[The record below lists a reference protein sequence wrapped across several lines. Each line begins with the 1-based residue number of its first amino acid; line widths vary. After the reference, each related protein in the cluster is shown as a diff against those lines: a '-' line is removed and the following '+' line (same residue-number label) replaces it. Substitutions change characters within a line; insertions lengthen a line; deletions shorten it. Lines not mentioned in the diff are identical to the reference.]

1 MLFKIHFPTISQF
14 AALLML
20 NVSNAVFQ
28 LLVIPILIHYA
39 TPIKLGVYFIAL
51 SFGVLA
57 SILVN
62 FGSSQTAVVELQR
75 VSTDNEKAII
85 SAETL
90 AVRFYPLLIAVLVT
104 AGIAASTDK
113 GIYYLAVLP
122 MLFAEFINPQ
132 FYLTA
137 EYKISRYSI
146 INIIIRA
153 LVLGTIYFFRNNDQ
167 LIFIALFSS
176 GLGMFLLN
184 ALFFR
189 QAFFASFIYTL
200 WPNFKKIMALI
211 KTHTLIVGNGITVH
225 LQQSLFLFAL
235 PAFASPIFLSAYG
248 LIDKLISSCRM
259 MVNAYSAAVMP
270 KAAGEHLQGNEQW
283 RRLKKQQNS
292 ILALACVCVGIVLY
306 FFPHFIL
313 SLLLLG
319 KSNVD
324 AAFMMEATR
333 LLKLI
338 AVVPL
343 LIALNVLNVAE
354 LILDKK
360 FKSYFGAGLIVLLVA
375 VLFIL
380 FLYLGLPNYTL
391 GYYPMI
397 IEGAC
402 LVIYFLI
409 IQSNRSNA

>member
-1 MLFKIHFPTISQF
+1 LFKIHFPTISQF

-20 NVSNAVFQ
+20 NITNAVFQ
-28 LLVIPILIHYA
+28 LLVIPILIHYT
-39 TPIKLGVYFIAL
+39 TPNKLGVYFIAL

-75 VSTDNEKAII
+75 ASTDNEKAMI

-90 AVRFYPLLIAVLVT
+90 AVRFYPLWIAVIISLGV
-104 AGIAASTDK
+104 AAVSDN
-113 GIYYLAVLP
+113 GIYFIAILP
-122 MLFAEFINPQ
+122 MLFAELINPQ
-132 FYLTA
+132 FYLIA
-137 EYKISRYSI
+137 QYKINKYSVL
-146 INIIIRA
+146 NLMIRA
-153 LVLGTIYFFRNNDQ
+153 LVLGFIYVFRNNDQ
-167 LIFIALFSS
+167 LIFIALMSS
-176 GLGMFLLN
+176 GVGMFLLN
-184 ALFFR
+184 ALFFKV
-189 QAFFASFIYTL
+189 AFPAANLFSL
-200 WPNFKKIMALI
+200 WPNFKRILALI
-211 KTHTLIVGNGITVH
+211 KTHALIVGNGITVH

-283 RRLKKQQNS
+283 RTLKKQQNS
-292 ILALACVCVGIVLY
+292 ILALACIAAGFVLY
-306 FFPHFIL
+306 FFPAFIL

-324 AAFMMEATR
+324 PAFMLEATR

-338 AVVPL
+338 ALVPL
-343 LIALNVLNVAE
+343 LIALNVFNVAE

-360 FKSYFGAGLIVLLVA
+360 FKSYFGAGLIVLLIA
-375 VLFIL
+375 GLFIL

-409 IQSNRSNA
+409 IQSNRSNG

>member
-1 MLFKIHFPTISQF
+1 MFKIHFPTISQF

-20 NVSNAVFQ
+20 NISNAVFQ

-75 VSTDNEKAII
+75 ASTDNEKNMI

-90 AVRFYPLLIAVLVT
+90 AVRFYPLWIAVIISLGV
-104 AGIAASTDK
+104 AAVSDN
-113 GIYYLAVLP
+113 GIYYVAILP

-132 FYLTA
+132 FYLIA
-137 EYKISRYSI
+137 QYKINKYSI
-146 INIIIRA
+146 LNMVIRA
-153 LVLGTIYFFRNNDQ
+153 LVLGLIYIFRNNDQ

-176 GLGMFLLN
+176 GVGMFLLN
-184 ALFFR
+184 VLFFKV
-189 QAFFASFIYTL
+189 AFPAANLFSL
-200 WPNFKKIMALI
+200 WPNFKRILALI
-211 KTHTLIVGNGITVH
+211 KTHALIVGNGITVH

-270 KAAGEHLQGNEQW
+270 KAAGEYLQGNEQW
-283 RRLKKQQNS
+283 RTLKKQQNS
-292 ILALACVCVGIVLY
+292 ILALACIAAGFVLY
-306 FFPHFIL
+306 FFPGFIL

-324 AAFMMEATR
+324 PAFMLEATR

-338 AVVPL
+338 ALVPL
-343 LIALNVLNVAE
+343 LIALNVFNVAE

-360 FKSYFGAGLIVLLVA
+360 FKSYFGAGLIVLLIA
-375 VLFIL
+375 GLFIL
-380 FLYLGLPNYTL
+380 FLFLGLPNYTL

-409 IQSNRSNA
+409 IQSNRSNG

>member
-1 MLFKIHFPTISQF
+1 MFKIHFPTISQF

-20 NVSNAVFQ
+20 NISNAVFQ

-62 FGSSQTAVVELQR
+62 FGTSQTAVVELR
-75 VSTDNEKAII
+75 RANTEAEKSVIG
-85 SAETL
+85 AETL
-90 AVRFYPLLIAVLVT
+90 AVRFYPLWIAVIITLVV
-104 AGIAASTDK
+104 AAITDK
-113 GIYYLAVLP
+113 GIYYIAILP
-122 MLFAEFINPQ
+122 MLFAECINPQ
-132 FYLTA
+132 FHLIAT
-137 EYKISRYSI
+137 YKINKYSI
-146 INIIIRA
+146 LNVLIKA
-153 LVLGTIYFFRNNDQ
+153 LVLGLIYFFRNSDH
-167 LIFIALFSS
+167 LIFIALLSA
-176 GLGMFLLN
+176 GIGTLLLN
-184 ALFFR
+184 ALFFT
-189 QAFFASFIYTL
+189 QAFPTKNLGANWPSFKRIVSLT
-200 WPNFKKIMALI
+200 
-211 KTHTLIVGNGITVH
+211 KTHALIVGNGITVH

-283 RRLKKQQNS
+283 RKLKKQQNS
-292 ILALACVCVGIVLY
+292 ILALACISAGIVLY
-306 FFPHFIL
+306 FFPSFIL
-313 SLLLLG
+313 SILLLG
-319 KSNVD
+319 KANVD
-324 AAFMMEATR
+324 AAFMLEATR
-333 LLKLI
+333 LLQLI

-360 FKSYFGAGLIVLLVA
+360 FKSYFGAGLIVLLIA
-375 VLFIL
+375 ALFIL

-409 IQSNRSNA
+409 IQSNRSNG

>member
-1 MLFKIHFPTISQF
+1 LLFKIHFPTISQF

-75 VSTDNEKAII
+75 VSSDNEKAII

-104 AGIAASTDK
+104 TGIAAITDK

-167 LIFIALFSS
+167 LIFITLFSS

-189 QAFFASFIYTL
+189 QAFFASHIHIL
-200 WPNFKKIMALI
+200 WPNFKRIIALI

-235 PAFASPIFLSAYG
+235 PAFANPIFLSAYG

-270 KAAGEHLQGNEQW
+270 KAAGEHLQGNAQW

-292 ILALACVCVGIVLY
+292 ILALACICVGIVLY

-324 AAFMMEATR
+324 EAFMMEATR

-391 GYYPMI
+391 GYYPML

-409 IQSNRSNA
+409 IQSNRSNG

>member
-1 MLFKIHFPTISQF
+1 MLT
-14 AALLML
+14 
-20 NVSNAVFQ
+20 VSNAVFQ

-39 TPIKLGVYFIAL
+39 TPIKLGIYFIAL

-62 FGSSQTAVVELQR
+62 FGSSQIAVVELR
-75 VSTDNEKAII
+75 RANNENEKAVIG
-85 SAETL
+85 AETL
-90 AVRFYPLLIAVLVT
+90 AIRFYPLCIAVLVT
-104 AGIAASTDK
+104 LGIASMTDN
-113 GIYYLAVLP
+113 GIYYLAILP
-122 MLFAEFINPQ
+122 MLFAECINPQ

-137 EYKISRYSI
+137 AYKINNYSI
-146 INIIIRA
+146 LNILIRG
-153 LVLGTIYFFRNNDQ
+153 LVLGIIFFCRNNEQ
-167 LIFIALFSS
+167 LIVIALFSS
-176 GLGMFLLN
+176 GVGTLLLN
-184 ALFFR
+184 AMFFK
-189 QAFFASFIYTL
+189 QSFFATHMMAL
-200 WPNFKKIMALI
+200 WPNFKRVWALT
-211 KTHTLIVGNGITVH
+211 KTHALIVGNGITVH

-259 MVNAYSAAVMP
+259 IVNAYSAAVMP
-270 KAAGEHLQGNEQW
+270 KAAGEHLQGAAQF
-283 RRLKKQQNS
+283 RKLKKQQNA
-292 ILALACVCVGIVLY
+292 ILALACIAAGVVLY
-306 FFPHFIL
+306 FFPAFIL
-313 SLLLLG
+313 SILLLG
-319 KSNVD
+319 KSNAD
-324 AAFMMEATR
+324 ASFMTEATR
-333 LLKLI
+333 LLQLI

-360 FKSYFGAGLIVLLVA
+360 FKAYFGAGLIVLFIA
-375 VLFIL
+375 GLFIL

-402 LVIYFLI
+402 LIIYFLI

>member
-1 MLFKIHFPTISQF
+1 LFKIHFPTISQF

-259 MVNAYSAAVMP
+259 MVNAYSAVMP

-380 FLYLGLPNYTL
+380 FLYLGLPKYTL

>member
-1 MLFKIHFPTISQF
+1 LFKIHFPTISQF

-20 NVSNAVFQ
+20 NISNAVFQ

-104 AGIAASTDK
+104 AGIAANTDK

-167 LIFIALFSS
+167 LIFIALLSS
-176 GLGMFLLN
+176 GIGMFVLN

-189 QAFFASFIYTL
+189 QAFFPASIHNL
-200 WPNFKKIMALI
+200 WPNFKRIIVLI

-292 ILALACVCVGIVLY
+292 IIALACICVGIVLY
-306 FFPHFIL
+306 FFPHFVL

-324 AAFMMEATR
+324 AAFMTEATR

-409 IQSNRSNA
+409 IQSNRSNG

>member
-1 MLFKIHFPTISQF
+1 
-14 AALLML
+14 ML
-20 NVSNAVFQ
+20 NISNAVFQ

-39 TPIKLGVYFIAL
+39 TPIKLGIYFIAL

-62 FGSSQTAVVELQR
+62 FGTAQTAVVELR
-75 VSTDNEKAII
+75 RANNENEKAII

-90 AVRFYPLLIAVLVT
+90 AIRFYPLWIAVIITLS
-104 AGIAASTDK
+104 IAAVTDK
-113 GIYYLAVLP
+113 SIYYMAILP
-122 MLFAEFINPQ
+122 MLFAECINPQ
-132 FYLTA
+132 FYLIA
-137 EYKISRYSI
+137 DYKINKYSFL
-146 INIIIRA
+146 NILIKSMA
-153 LVLGTIYFFRNNDQ
+153 LALIYICRNNDQ
-167 LIFIALFSS
+167 LIVIALLSS
-176 GLGMFLLN
+176 GLGMLLLN
-184 ALFFR
+184 ALFFKTVFSSTKLFSIWPDFKR
-189 QAFFASFIYTL
+189 IITL
-200 WPNFKKIMALI
+200 T
-211 KTHTLIVGNGITVH
+211 KTHALIVGNGITVH

-270 KAAGEHLQGNEQW
+270 KAAGEHLQGNDQW
-283 RRLKKQQNS
+283 RTLKRQQNS
-292 ILALACVCVGIVLY
+292 ILALACIGAGIVLY
-306 FFPHFIL
+306 LFPAFIL

-324 AAFMMEATR
+324 AAFMIEATR
-333 LLKLI
+333 LLQLI

-360 FKSYFGAGLIVLLVA
+360 FKAYFGAGLIVLLIA
-375 VLFIL
+375 ALFIL

>member
-1 MLFKIHFPTISQF
+1 
-14 AALLML
+14 ML
-20 NVSNAVFQ
+20 NISNAVFQ

-75 VSTDNEKAII
+75 ASTDNEKNMI

-90 AVRFYPLLIAVLVT
+90 AVRFYPLWIAVIISLGV
-104 AGIAASTDK
+104 AAVSDN
-113 GIYYLAVLP
+113 GIYYVAILP
-122 MLFAEFINPQ
+122 MLFAEFVNPQ
-132 FYLTA
+132 FYLIA
-137 EYKISRYSI
+137 QYKINKYSI
-146 INIIIRA
+146 LNMVIRA
-153 LVLGTIYFFRNNDQ
+153 LVLGLIYIFRNNDQ

-176 GLGMFLLN
+176 GVGMFLLN
-184 ALFFR
+184 VLFFKV
-189 QAFFASFIYTL
+189 AFPAANLFSL
-200 WPNFKKIMALI
+200 WPNFKRILALI
-211 KTHTLIVGNGITVH
+211 KTHALIVGNGITVH

-283 RRLKKQQNS
+283 RTLKKQQNS
-292 ILALACVCVGIVLY
+292 ILALACIAAGFVLY
-306 FFPHFIL
+306 FFPAFIL

-324 AAFMMEATR
+324 PAFMLEATR

-338 AVVPL
+338 ALVPL
-343 LIALNVLNVAE
+343 LIALNVFNVAE

-360 FKSYFGAGLIVLLVA
+360 FKSYFGAGLIVLLIA
-375 VLFIL
+375 GLFIL

-409 IQSNRSNA
+409 IQSNRSNG

>member
-1 MLFKIHFPTISQF
+1 
-14 AALLML
+14 ML
-20 NVSNAVFQ
+20 NISNAVFQ
-28 LLVIPILIHYA
+28 LLVFPILIHYA
-39 TPIKLGVYFIAL
+39 TPMKLGVYFIAL

-75 VSTDNEKAII
+75 ASTDNEKAMI

-90 AVRFYPLLIAVLVT
+90 AVRFYPLWIAVIISLGV
-104 AGIAASTDK
+104 AAVSDNA
-113 GIYYLAVLP
+113 IYYLAILP
-122 MLFAEFINPQ
+122 MLFAELINPQ
-132 FYLTA
+132 FYLIA
-137 EYKISRYSI
+137 QYKINKYSI
-146 INIIIRA
+146 LNMVIRA
-153 LVLGTIYFFRNNDQ
+153 LVLALIYIFRHNDQ

-184 ALFFR
+184 ALFFKV
-189 QAFFASFIYTL
+189 AFPAANLFSL
-200 WPNFKKIMALI
+200 WPNFKRILALI
-211 KTHTLIVGNGITVH
+211 KTHALIVGNGITVH

-235 PAFASPIFLSAYG
+235 PTFASPIFLSAYG

-259 MVNAYSAAVMP
+259 LVNAYSAAVMP

-283 RRLKKQQNS
+283 RTLKKQQNS
-292 ILALACVCVGIVLY
+292 ILALACIAAGFVLY
-306 FFPHFIL
+306 FFPEFIL

-324 AAFMMEATR
+324 PSFMLEATR

-338 AVVPL
+338 ALVPL
-343 LIALNVLNVAE
+343 LIALNVFNVAE

-360 FKSYFGAGLIVLLVA
+360 FKSYFGAGLIVLLIA
-375 VLFIL
+375 ALFIL
-380 FLYLGLPNYTL
+380 FLYLGLPKYTL

-409 IQSNRSNA
+409 IQSNRSNG

>member
-1 MLFKIHFPTISQF
+1 LFKIHFPTISQF

-20 NVSNAVFQ
+20 NISNAVFQ

-62 FGSSQTAVVELQR
+62 FGSSQTSVVELQR
-75 VSTDNEKAII
+75 ASTDNKKNMI

-90 AVRFYPLLIAVLVT
+90 AVRFYPLWIAVIISLGV
-104 AGIAASTDK
+104 AAISDN
-113 GIYYLAVLP
+113 GIYYVAILP

-132 FYLTA
+132 FYLIA
-137 EYKISRYSI
+137 QYKINKYSI
-146 INIIIRA
+146 LNMVIRA
-153 LVLGTIYFFRNNDQ
+153 LVLGLIYLFRNNDQ
-167 LIFIALFSS
+167 LIFIALLSS

-184 ALFFR
+184 VLFFKV
-189 QAFFASFIYTL
+189 AFPAANLFSL
-200 WPNFKKIMALI
+200 WPNFKRILALI
-211 KTHTLIVGNGITVH
+211 KTHALIVGNGITVH

-283 RRLKKQQNS
+283 RTLKKQQNS
-292 ILALACVCVGIVLY
+292 ILALACIAAGFVLY
-306 FFPHFIL
+306 FSPAFIL

-324 AAFMMEATR
+324 AAFMLEATR

-338 AVVPL
+338 ALVPL
-343 LIALNVLNVAE
+343 LIALNVFNVAE

-360 FKSYFGAGLIVLLVA
+360 FKSYFGAGLIVLLIT

-409 IQSNRSNA
+409 IQSNRSNG

>member
-1 MLFKIHFPTISQF
+1 LFKIPFPTISQF

-20 NVSNAVFQ
+20 NISNAVFQ

-75 VSTDNEKAII
+75 ASTDNEKAMI

-90 AVRFYPLLIAVLVT
+90 AVRFYPLWIAVCISLGV
-104 AGIAASTDK
+104 AAVSDN
-113 GIYYLAVLP
+113 GIYYVAILP

-132 FYLTA
+132 FYLIA
-137 EYKISRYSI
+137 QYKINKYSI
-146 INIIIRA
+146 LNMVIRS
-153 LVLGTIYFFRNNDQ
+153 LVLGLIYIFRNNNQ

-176 GLGMFLLN
+176 GVGMFLLN
-184 ALFFR
+184 ALFFKV
-189 QAFFASFIYTL
+189 AFPSANLFSL
-200 WPNFKKIMALI
+200 RPNFKRIIALI
-211 KTHTLIVGNGITVH
+211 KTHALIVGNGITVH

-283 RRLKKQQNS
+283 RNLKKQQNS
-292 ILALACVCVGIVLY
+292 ILALACIAAGFVLY
-306 FFPHFIL
+306 FFPAFIL

-324 AAFMMEATR
+324 PAFMLEATR

-343 LIALNVLNVAE
+343 LIALNVFNVAE

-360 FKSYFGAGLIVLLVA
+360 FKSYFGAGLIVLLIA
-375 VLFIL
+375 GLFIL

-409 IQSNRSNA
+409 IQSNRSNG

>member
-1 MLFKIHFPTISQF
+1 
-14 AALLML
+14 ML
-20 NVSNAVFQ
+20 NISNAVFQ

-39 TPIKLGVYFIAL
+39 TPNKLGVYFIAL

-75 VSTDNEKAII
+75 ASTDNAKAMI

-90 AVRFYPLLIAVLVT
+90 AVRFYPLWIAVIISLGV
-104 AGIAASTDK
+104 AAVSDN
-113 GIYYLAVLP
+113 GIYFIAILP
-122 MLFAEFINPQ
+122 MLFAELINPQ
-132 FYLTA
+132 FYLIA
-137 EYKISRYSI
+137 QYKINTYSVL
-146 INIIIRA
+146 NLMIRA
-153 LVLGTIYFFRNNDQ
+153 LVLGFIYVFRNNDQ
-167 LIFIALFSS
+167 LIFIALLSS
-176 GLGMFLLN
+176 GVGMFLLN
-184 ALFFR
+184 ALFFKV
-189 QAFFASFIYTL
+189 AFPAANLFSL
-200 WPNFKKIMALI
+200 WPNFKRILALI
-211 KTHTLIVGNGITVH
+211 KTHALIVGNGITVH

-259 MVNAYSAAVMP
+259 MLNAYSAAVMP
-270 KAAGEHLQGNEQW
+270 KAAGEHLQGNDQW
-283 RRLKKQQNS
+283 RILKKQQNS
-292 ILALACVCVGIVLY
+292 ILAMACVCAGLVLY
-306 FFPHFIL
+306 FFPDFIL

-324 AAFMMEATR
+324 AAFMVEATR
-333 LLKLI
+333 LLQLI

-360 FKSYFGAGLIVLLVA
+360 FKSYFGAGLIVLLIA
-375 VLFIL
+375 ILFIL
-380 FLYLGLPNYTL
+380 FLYLGLPKYTL
-391 GYYPMI
+391 GYYPMM

-402 LVIYFLI
+402 LVIYFLM
-409 IQSNRSNA
+409 IQTKRSNG

>member
-1 MLFKIHFPTISQF
+1 LFKIHFPTISQF

-20 NVSNAVFQ
+20 NISNAVFQ

-39 TPIKLGVYFIAL
+39 TPNKLGVYFIAL

-75 VSTDNEKAII
+75 ASTDNEKAMI

-90 AVRFYPLLIAVLVT
+90 AVRFYPLWIAVIISLGV
-104 AGIAASTDK
+104 AAVSDN
-113 GIYYLAVLP
+113 GIYFIAILP
-122 MLFAEFINPQ
+122 MLFAELINPQ
-132 FYLTA
+132 FYLIA
-137 EYKISRYSI
+137 QYKINTYSI
-146 INIIIRA
+146 LNLMIRA
-153 LVLGTIYFFRNNDQ
+153 LVLGFIYVFRNNDQ
-167 LIFIALFSS
+167 LIFIALMSS
-176 GLGMFLLN
+176 GVGMFLLN
-184 ALFFR
+184 ALFFKV
-189 QAFFASFIYTL
+189 AFPAANLFSL
-200 WPNFKKIMALI
+200 WPNFRRILALI
-211 KTHTLIVGNGITVH
+211 KTHALIVGNGITVH

-259 MVNAYSAAVMP
+259 MLNAYSAAVMP

-283 RRLKKQQNS
+283 RTLKKQQNS
-292 ILALACVCVGIVLY
+292 ILALACVCAGLVLY
-306 FFPHFIL
+306 FFPDFIL

-324 AAFMMEATR
+324 AAFMVEATR
-333 LLKLI
+333 LLQLI
-338 AVVPL
+338 AAVPL
-343 LIALNVLNVAE
+343 LIALNVFNVAE
-354 LILDKK
+354 LILDKL
-360 FKSYFGAGLIVLLVA
+360 FKSYFAAGLIVLLIA

-380 FLYLGLPNYTL
+380 FLYLGLPKYTL
-391 GYYPMI
+391 GYYPMM

-402 LVIYFLI
+402 LVIYFLM
-409 IQSNRSNA
+409 IQSKRSNG

>member
-1 MLFKIHFPTISQF
+1 LFKIHFPTISQF

-20 NVSNAVFQ
+20 NISNAVFQ

-62 FGSSQTAVVELQR
+62 FGSSQTSVVELQR
-75 VSTDNEKAII
+75 ASTDNEKNMI

-90 AVRFYPLLIAVLVT
+90 AVRFYPLWIAVIISLGV
-104 AGIAASTDK
+104 AAVSDN
-113 GIYYLAVLP
+113 GIYYVAILP

-132 FYLTA
+132 FYLIA
-137 EYKISRYSI
+137 QYKINRYSI
-146 INIIIRA
+146 LNMVIRA
-153 LVLGTIYFFRNNDQ
+153 LVLGLIYLFRNNDQ

-176 GLGMFLLN
+176 GVGMFLLN
-184 ALFFR
+184 ALFFKV
-189 QAFFASFIYTL
+189 AFPAANLFSL
-200 WPNFKKIMALI
+200 WPNFKRILALT
-211 KTHTLIVGNGITVH
+211 KTHALIVGNGITVH

-283 RRLKKQQNS
+283 RTLKKQQNS
-292 ILALACVCVGIVLY
+292 ILALACIAAGFVLY
-306 FFPHFIL
+306 FSPAFIL

-324 AAFMMEATR
+324 PAFMLEATR

-338 AVVPL
+338 TIVPL
-343 LIALNVLNVAE
+343 LIALNVFNVAE

-360 FKSYFGAGLIVLLVA
+360 FKSYFGAGLIVLLIA
-375 VLFIL
+375 GLFIL
-380 FLYLGLPNYTL
+380 FLFLGLPNYTL

-409 IQSNRSNA
+409 IQSNRSNG

>member
-1 MLFKIHFPTISQF
+1 
-14 AALLML
+14 ML
-20 NVSNAVFQ
+20 NISNAVFQ

-51 SFGVLA
+51 SFGVLS

-62 FGSSQTAVVELQR
+62 FGSSQTAVVEIR
-75 VSTDNEKAII
+75 RATKENEKAVI

-90 AVRFYPLLIAVLVT
+90 AIRFYPLCIAVLLT
-104 AGIAASTDK
+104 IGLAAITDK
-113 GIYYLAVLP
+113 GIYYLAILP

-137 EYKISRYSI
+137 EYKINKYSI
-146 INIIIRA
+146 LNIVIRM
-153 LVLGTIYFFRNNDQ
+153 LVLGAIYFFRNNDQ

-184 ALFFR
+184 ALFFK
-189 QAFFASFIYTL
+189 QAFFATQLNVL
-200 WPNFKKIMALI
+200 WPSIKRIIALK
-211 KTHTLIVGNGITVH
+211 KTHALFVGNGITVH
-225 LQQSLFLFAL
+225 LQQSLFLFVL

-270 KAAGEHLQGNEQW
+270 KAAGEHLQGAAQW
-283 RRLKKQQNS
+283 RTLKKQQNS
-292 ILALACVCVGIVLY
+292 ILSLACVCAGLILY
-306 FFPHFIL
+306 FFPQFNL

-324 AAFMMEATR
+324 AVFMMEATR

-338 AVVPL
+338 AIVPL

-360 FKSYFGAGLIVLLVA
+360 LKSYFGAGLIVLLIA

-380 FLYLGLPNYTL
+380 FLYLGLPKYTL
-391 GYYPMI
+391 GYYPMM
-397 IEGAC
+397 IEGSC
-402 LVIYFLI
+402 LVVYFLI
-409 IQSNRSNA
+409 IQSNRSNG

>member
-1 MLFKIHFPTISQF
+1 
-14 AALLML
+14 ML
-20 NVSNAVFQ
+20 NISNAVFQ

-62 FGSSQTAVVELQR
+62 FGSSQTAVVEIQR
-75 VSTDNEKAII
+75 ANTNNEKDII

-90 AVRFYPLLIAVLVT
+90 AFRFYPLLLAVCISMGV
-104 AGIAASTDK
+104 AAVSNN
-113 GIYYLAVLP
+113 GIYYLAILP
-122 MLFAEFINPQ
+122 MLFAEYINPQ
-132 FYLTA
+132 FYLIA
-137 EYKISRYSI
+137 QYKITKYSI
-146 INIIIRA
+146 LNMLIRA
-153 LVLGTIYFFRNNDQ
+153 LVLGFIYFFRNNEQ
-167 LIFIALFSS
+167 LIFIALLSS
-176 GLGMFLLN
+176 GIGMFVLN
-184 ALFFR
+184 AVFFKVAFPTANLFE
-189 QAFFASFIYTL
+189 L
-200 WPNFKKIMALI
+200 WPNFKRILALI
-211 KTHTLIVGNGITVH
+211 KSHALIVGNGITVH

-248 LIDKLISSCRM
+248 LMDKLISSCRM
-259 MVNAYSAAVMP
+259 MVNAYSAAIMP
-270 KAAGEHLQGNEQW
+270 KATGEHLQGNAQW
-283 RRLKKQQNS
+283 RRLKKQQNTF
-292 ILALACVCVGIVLY
+292 LALACIAAGCILY
-306 FFPHFIL
+306 FFPEFIL

-324 AAFMMEATR
+324 PAFMLEATR

-338 AVVPL
+338 TFVPL

-375 VLFIL
+375 ALFIL

-391 GYYPMI
+391 GYYPML

-409 IQSNRSNA
+409 IQSNRSNG

>member
-1 MLFKIHFPTISQF
+1 LFKIHFPTISQF

-20 NVSNAVFQ
+20 NISNAVFQ

-62 FGSSQTAVVELQR
+62 FGTAQTAVVELR
-75 VSTDNEKAII
+75 RANSENEKAVI
-85 SAETL
+85 STETL
-90 AVRFYPLLIAVLVT
+90 AIRFYPLWIAVIITLC
-104 AGIAASTDK
+104 IAALTDK
-113 GIYYLAVLP
+113 GIYYIAILP
-122 MLFAEFINPQ
+122 MLFAECINPQ
-132 FYLTA
+132 FYLIA
-137 EYKISRYSI
+137 DYKINKYSI
-146 INIIIRA
+146 LNILIKA
-153 LVLGTIYFFRNNDQ
+153 LALALIYTCRNNDQ
-167 LIFIALFSS
+167 LIVIALLSS

-184 ALFFR
+184 ALFFKTVFPTAKLFSIWPDFKR
-189 QAFFASFIYTL
+189 IITL
-200 WPNFKKIMALI
+200 T
-211 KTHTLIVGNGITVH
+211 KTHALIVGNGITVH
-225 LQQSLFLFAL
+225 LQQSLFLFVL

-283 RRLKKQQNS
+283 RTLKRQQNS
-292 ILALACVCVGIVLY
+292 ILALACIGAGIVLY
-306 FFPHFIL
+306 FFPAFIL

-324 AAFMMEATR
+324 AAFMIEATR
-333 LLKLI
+333 LLQLI

-360 FKSYFGAGLIVLLVA
+360 FKSYFGAGLIVLLIA
-375 VLFIL
+375 ALFIL

>member
-1 MLFKIHFPTISQF
+1 
-14 AALLML
+14 ML
-20 NVSNAVFQ
+20 NISNAVFQ

-75 VSTDNEKAII
+75 ASTDNEKNII

-90 AVRFYPLLIAVLVT
+90 AVRFYPLWIAVIISLGV
-104 AGIAASTDK
+104 AAVSDN
-113 GIYYLAVLP
+113 GIYYVAILP

-132 FYLTA
+132 FYLIA
-137 EYKISRYSI
+137 QYKINKYSI
-146 INIIIRA
+146 LNMVIRA
-153 LVLGTIYFFRNNDQ
+153 LVLGLIYLFRNNDQ
-167 LIFIALFSS
+167 LIFIALLSS
-176 GLGMFLLN
+176 GVGMFLLN
-184 ALFFR
+184 VLFFKV
-189 QAFFASFIYTL
+189 AFPAANLFSL
-200 WPNFKKIMALI
+200 WPNFKRILALI
-211 KTHTLIVGNGITVH
+211 KTHALIVGNGITVH

-283 RRLKKQQNS
+283 RTLKKQQNS
-292 ILALACVCVGIVLY
+292 ILALACIAAGFVLY
-306 FFPHFIL
+306 FSPAFIL

-324 AAFMMEATR
+324 AAFMLEATR

-338 AVVPL
+338 ALVPL
-343 LIALNVLNVAE
+343 LIALNVFNVAE

-360 FKSYFGAGLIVLLVA
+360 FKSYFGAGLIVLLIT

-409 IQSNRSNA
+409 IQSNRSNG

>member
-1 MLFKIHFPTISQF
+1 LFKIHFPTISQF

-20 NVSNAVFQ
+20 NISNAVFQ

-75 VSTDNEKAII
+75 ASTDNEKNMI

-90 AVRFYPLLIAVLVT
+90 AVRFYPLWIAVCISLGV
-104 AGIAASTDK
+104 AAVSDN
-113 GIYYLAVLP
+113 GIYYLAILP
-122 MLFAEFINPQ
+122 MLFAELINPQ
-132 FYLTA
+132 FYLIA
-137 EYKISRYSI
+137 QYKINKYSI
-146 INIIIRA
+146 LNMVIRA
-153 LVLGTIYFFRNNDQ
+153 LVLGLIYVFRNNDQ

-176 GLGMFLLN
+176 GVGMFLLN
-184 ALFFR
+184 ALFFKV
-189 QAFFASFIYTL
+189 AFPAANLFSL
-200 WPNFKKIMALI
+200 WPNFKRILTLI
-211 KTHTLIVGNGITVH
+211 KTHALIVGNGITVH

-283 RRLKKQQNS
+283 RTLKKQQNS
-292 ILALACVCVGIVLY
+292 ILALACIAAGFVLY
-306 FFPHFIL
+306 FFPGFIL

-324 AAFMMEATR
+324 PAFMLEVTR

-343 LIALNVLNVAE
+343 LIALNVFNVAE

-360 FKSYFGAGLIVLLVA
+360 FKSYFGAGLIVLLIA
-375 VLFIL
+375 GLFIL

-409 IQSNRSNA
+409 IQSNRSNG

>member
-1 MLFKIHFPTISQF
+1 
-14 AALLML
+14 ML

>member
-1 MLFKIHFPTISQF
+1 
-14 AALLML
+14 ML
-20 NVSNAVFQ
+20 NISNAVFQ

-62 FGSSQTAVVELQR
+62 FGSSQTSVVELQR
-75 VSTDNEKAII
+75 ASTDNEKNMI

-90 AVRFYPLLIAVLVT
+90 AVRFYPLWIAVIISLGV
-104 AGIAASTDK
+104 AAVSDN
-113 GIYYLAVLP
+113 GIYYVAILP

-132 FYLTA
+132 FYLIA
-137 EYKISRYSI
+137 QYKINKYSI
-146 INIIIRA
+146 LNMVIRA
-153 LVLGTIYFFRNNDQ
+153 LVLGLIYIFRNNDQ

-176 GLGMFLLN
+176 GVGMFLLN
-184 ALFFR
+184 VLFFKV
-189 QAFFASFIYTL
+189 AFPAANLFSL
-200 WPNFKKIMALI
+200 WPNFKRILALI
-211 KTHTLIVGNGITVH
+211 KTHALIVGNGITVH

-283 RRLKKQQNS
+283 RTLKKQQNS
-292 ILALACVCVGIVLY
+292 ILALACIAAGFVLY
-306 FFPHFIL
+306 FFPAFIL

-324 AAFMMEATR
+324 PAFMLEATR

-338 AVVPL
+338 ALVPL
-343 LIALNVLNVAE
+343 LIALNVFNVAE

-360 FKSYFGAGLIVLLVA
+360 FKSYFGAGLIVLLIA
-375 VLFIL
+375 GLFIL
-380 FLYLGLPNYTL
+380 FLFLGLPNYTL

-409 IQSNRSNA
+409 IQSNRSNG

>member
-1 MLFKIHFPTISQF
+1 LFKIHFPTISQF

-20 NVSNAVFQ
+20 NISNAVFQ

-62 FGSSQTAVVELQR
+62 FGTAQTAVVELR
-75 VSTDNEKAII
+75 RANSENEKSVI
-85 SAETL
+85 STETL
-90 AVRFYPLLIAVLVT
+90 AIRFYPLWIAVIITLS
-104 AGIAASTDK
+104 IAALTDK
-113 GIYYLAVLP
+113 GIYYIAILP
-122 MLFAEFINPQ
+122 MLFAECINPQ
-132 FYLTA
+132 FYLIA
-137 EYKISRYSI
+137 DYKINKYSI
-146 INIIIRA
+146 LNMLIKA
-153 LVLGTIYFFRNNDQ
+153 LALALIYTCRNNDQ
-167 LIFIALFSS
+167 LIVIALLSS

-184 ALFFR
+184 ALFFKTVFPTTKLFSIWPDFKR
-189 QAFFASFIYTL
+189 IITL
-200 WPNFKKIMALI
+200 T
-211 KTHTLIVGNGITVH
+211 KTHALIVGNGITVH

-283 RRLKKQQNS
+283 RTLKKQQNS
-292 ILALACVCVGIVLY
+292 ILALACIGAGIVLY
-306 FFPHFIL
+306 FFPAFIL

-324 AAFMMEATR
+324 AAFMIEATR
-333 LLKLI
+333 LLQLI

-360 FKSYFGAGLIVLLVA
+360 FKSYFGAGLIVLLIA

-409 IQSNRSNA
+409 VQSNRSNA

>member
-1 MLFKIHFPTISQF
+1 
-14 AALLML
+14 ML
-20 NVSNAVFQ
+20 NVSNALFQ

-62 FGSSQTAVVELQR
+62 FGTSQTAVVELR
-75 VSTDNEKAII
+75 RANTENDKAVIC
-85 SAETL
+85 AETF
-90 AVRFYPLLIAVLVT
+90 AIRFYPLCIAVLVT
-104 AGIAASTDK
+104 LCIAASSEK
-113 GIYYLAVLP
+113 GIYYLAILP
-122 MLFAEFINPQ
+122 ILFAEFFNPQ
-132 FYLTA
+132 FYLIA
-137 EYKISRYSI
+137 EYKINRYSVL
-146 INIIIRA
+146 NLMIRILA
-153 LVLGTIYFFRNNDQ
+153 LGIIYFFRNNEL
-167 LIFIALFSS
+167 LIFIALLVS
-176 GLGMFLLN
+176 GLGILLLN
-184 ALFFR
+184 MLFLK
-189 QAFFASFIYTL
+189 QVFITTQVISIWPKFKRILTL
-200 WPNFKKIMALI
+200 T

-225 LQQSLFLFAL
+225 LQQSLFLFAM

-270 KAAGEHLQGNEQW
+270 KAAGEHLQGNAQW
-283 RRLKKQQNS
+283 RRLKKQQNT
-292 ILALACVCVGIVLY
+292 ILAFACIVAGLVTY
-306 FFPHFIL
+306 CCPQFIL
-313 SLLLLG
+313 SILLLG

-324 AAFMMEATR
+324 TAFMIEAIR
-333 LLKLI
+333 LLQLI
-338 AVVPL
+338 AIVPL

-354 LILDKK
+354 LILDQK
-360 FKSYFGAGLIVLLVA
+360 FKSYFGAGLIVLFIA
-375 VLFIL
+375 ALFIL

-402 LVIYFLI
+402 LIIYFLI

>member
-1 MLFKIHFPTISQF
+1 
-14 AALLML
+14 ML

-39 TPIKLGVYFIAL
+39 TPNKLGVYFIAL

-104 AGIAASTDK
+104 TGIAAITDK

-189 QAFFASFIYTL
+189 QAFFASHIQTL
-200 WPNFKKIMALI
+200 WPNFKRIIALI

-270 KAAGEHLQGNEQW
+270 KATGEHLQGNEQW

-292 ILALACVCVGIVLY
+292 ILALACICVGIVLY

-324 AAFMMEATR
+324 ETFMMEATR

-397 IEGAC
+397 IEGTC

-409 IQSNRSNA
+409 IQSNRSNG

>member
-1 MLFKIHFPTISQF
+1 LFKIHFPTISQF

>member
-1 MLFKIHFPTISQF
+1 
-14 AALLML
+14 ML
-20 NVSNAVFQ
+20 NISNAVFQ

-39 TPIKLGVYFIAL
+39 TPVKLGVYFIAL

-62 FGSSQTAVVELQR
+62 FGSSQTAVVEIR
-75 VSTDNEKAII
+75 RANNENEKAVI

-90 AVRFYPLLIAVLVT
+90 AIRFYPLCIAVLVT
-104 AGIAASTDK
+104 IGLAAITDK
-113 GIYYLAVLP
+113 GIYYLAILP
-122 MLFAEFINPQ
+122 ILFAEFINPQ

-137 EYKISRYSI
+137 EYKINKYSI
-146 INIIIRA
+146 LNIVIRI
-153 LVLGTIYFFRNNDQ
+153 LVLGGIYFFRNNDQ

-176 GLGMFLLN
+176 GLGMFVLN
-184 ALFFR
+184 TLFFK
-189 QAFFASFIYTL
+189 QAFFASQLNIL
-200 WPNFKKIMALI
+200 WPSIKRIIALI
-211 KTHTLIVGNGITVH
+211 KTHALIVGNGITVH

-270 KAAGEHLQGNEQW
+270 KAAGEHLQGATQW
-283 RRLKKQQNS
+283 RTLKKQQNS
-292 ILALACVCVGIVLY
+292 ILALACVFAGLILY
-306 FFPHFIL
+306 FFPQFIL

-324 AAFMMEATR
+324 AAFMVEATR
-333 LLKLI
+333 LLQLI

-360 FKSYFGAGLIVLLVA
+360 FKSYFGAGLIVLLIA

-380 FLYLGLPNYTL
+380 FLYLGLPKYTL
-391 GYYPMI
+391 GYYPMM